1 MLRCGSLIINDAPE
15 KEDEQDDEDED
26 ESGEPVVAIPWR
38 VPDGFKVA
46 TQPARIDE
54 SAVGRFLY
62 LNWKDYGWSLGK
74 VTELITKSTPLL
86 FKKYNVRA
94 IWAVEGRLNKKC
106 KGPCMPDLILK
117 MYKSGA
123 DAQLDSWVFLDKSM
137 AASDE

>member
-1 MLRCGSLIINDAPE
+1 M
-15 KEDEQDDEDED
+15 
-26 ESGEPVVAIPWR
+26 
-38 VPDGFKVA
+38 PDGFKVA

-94 IWAVEGRLNKKC
+94 IWTVEGRLNKKC
-106 KGPCMPDLILK
+106 KGPCMLDLILK
-117 MYKSGA
+117 MNKLGA
-123 DAQLDSWVFLDKSM
+123 DAQLDSWVFLHSGQVR
-137 AASDE
+137 S

>member
-1 MLRCGSLIINDAPE
+1 M
-15 KEDEQDDEDED
+15 
-26 ESGEPVVAIPWR
+26 VAIPWR

-86 FKKYNVRA
+86 FKKYNVCA

-106 KGPCMPDLILK
+106 KGLARARACSISRCTSRVQMRSSTRGCFWTSP
-117 MYKSGA
+117 
-123 DAQLDSWVFLDKSM
+123 KSM

>member
-1 MLRCGSLIINDAPE
+1 MLFEGPEPGS
-15 KEDEQDDEDED
+15 
-26 ESGEPVVAIPWR
+26 
-38 VPDGFKVA
+38 
-46 TQPARIDE
+46 PAHKWQE
-54 SAVGRFLY
+54 AALPFY

-94 IWAVEGRLNKKC
+94 IWAVEGRLKKKC
-106 KGPCMPDLILK
+106 KGPCMLDLK

>member
-1 MLRCGSLIINDAPE
+1 MGCSLKGLGCAALPT
-15 KEDEQDDEDED
+15 
-26 ESGEPVVAIPWR
+26 SGR
-38 VPDGFKVA
+38 
-46 TQPARIDE
+46 RR
-54 SAVGRFLY
+54 RFLFY

-86 FKKYNVRA
+86 FKKYNVCA
-94 IWAVEGRLNKKC
+94 IWAVESKLNKKC
-106 KGPCMPDLILK
+106 KGPCMLDLILK